1 MKFRRVLAALG
12 LLCCLAL
19 LTGCHGS
26 RERSVFEIPE
36 SFDESRD
43 YDITFWAKNDTN
55 KTQVKIY
62 EQAVADFEELYPNM

>member
-43 YDITFWAKNDTN
+43 YDITFCPLAR
-55 KTQVKIY
+55 
-62 EQAVADFEELYPNM
+62 